1 MNDNESCLGCFLFI
15 LFLMFFI
22 PFILKW
28 GIFGIG
34 KIFDLI
40 GYIYDIIL

>member
-1 MNDNESCLGCFLFI
+1 MKDNESCLGCLVI
-15 LFLMFFI
+15 LFLMFYI

-28 GIFGIG
+28 YSFGIG

-40 GYIYDIIL
+40 GHIYDIIL